1 MVKRCEAR
9 RRYLRVDPTGRMPF
23 THTVTRMAK
32 MMAFHVP
39 SDRELLAAIG
49 EVALRH
55 EHLNHI
61 LRMTIKT
68 LARLD
73 VNEALDATAYDNSSQ
88 LRERIKKLAR
98 QRLGEGPLLKLQ
110 ALLECCRCA
119 TEKRNDLV
127 HSVWGKELDGKPARK
142 GSGHEWRPLPTTAEM
157 HDLAENLS
165 DLTSQLNEARLEGF
179 LHEALTQK
187 VK

>member
-1 MVKRCEAR
+1 
-9 RRYLRVDPTGRMPF
+9 
-23 THTVTRMAK
+23 MAK
-32 MMAFHVP
+32 MMTFHVP
-39 SDRELLAAIG
+39 TDRDLLAAIG

-73 VNEALDATAYDNSSQ
+73 VTEALDATAYDSSSQ

-98 QRLGEGPLLKLQ
+98 QRLGEGEPLLKLQ
-110 ALLECCRCA
+110 ALLERCKRA
-119 TEKRNDLV
+119 TERRNDLV
-127 HSVWGKELDGKPARK
+127 HSVWAQELDGEPIRR
-142 GSGHEWRPLPTTAEM
+142 GSGEEWRPLPTTAEL

-165 DLTSQLNEARLEGF
+165 RLTLQVNEARLEGF
-179 LHEALTQK
+179 LHHALTQK